1 MDHYNEDN
9 IPSNVKTAVNYYNER
24 DGVFGLYQRV
34 SDVKNYD
41 ANGNMQT
48 FPDKGISQINYNFL
62 NLPQNIIQ
70 NSNSTNYLYR
80 ADGTKVS
87 KSFTL
92 KGTTIDTDYL
102 DGFVYNL
109 VAHSM
114 TKNPASSSLRQGKK
128 DGSYVHILRNKI
140 TKKAPLPGGSVLR
153 LAQNFFLK

>member
-1 MDHYNEDN
+1 M
-9 IPSNVKTAVNYYNER
+9 K
-24 DGVFGLYQRV
+24 
-34 SDVKNYD
+34 
-41 ANGNMQT
+41 T

-102 DGFVYNL
+102 DGFVYT
-109 VAHSM
+109 STY
-114 TKNPASSSLRQGKK
+114 TKPCCAFNDKK
-128 DGSYVHILRNKI
+128 PR
-140 TKKAPLPGGSVLR
+140 
-153 LAQNFFLK
+153 FLKFASR

>member
-102 DGFVYNL
+102 DGFVY
-109 VAHSM
+109 
-114 TKNPASSSLRQGKK
+114 TSL
-128 DGSYVHILRNKI
+128 LRI
-140 TKKAPLPGGSVLR
+140 
-153 LAQNFFLK
+153 Q

>member
-102 DGFVYNL
+102 DGFVYTPCCAFND
-109 VAHSM
+109 
-114 TKNPASSSLRQGKK
+114 KK
-128 DGSYVHILRNKI
+128 PR
-140 TKKAPLPGGSVLR
+140 
-153 LAQNFFLK
+153 FLKFASR